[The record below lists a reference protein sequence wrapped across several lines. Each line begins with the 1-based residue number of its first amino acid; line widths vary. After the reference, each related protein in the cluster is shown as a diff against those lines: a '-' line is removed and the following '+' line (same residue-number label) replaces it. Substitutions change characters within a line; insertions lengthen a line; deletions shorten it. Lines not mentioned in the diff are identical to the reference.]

1 MNGPNLKPMIEAIL
15 MAADE
20 PVGVDRLLKLMEEG
34 AFEACSKNQ
43 VREAITEL
51 QIDCA
56 ERGVELVEVAS
67 GFRFQARADYSDYIA
82 RLWTERRPRYS
93 RALLETLSIIAYRQ
107 PITRGEIEH
116 IRGVSI
122 ASTIMRTVLEREWVR
137 VVGHRDVPGRPALYA
152 TTKQF
157 LDYFG
162 LQSLDALP
170 SLAELKDV
178 DDLNQDLFGQSS
190 VGSENESEG
199 GTVIADKEQMDT
211 ETNEV
216 AQVVAAASEADLNE
230 PGGDGQ
236 TSALHQTDP
245 THTES

>member
-1 MNGPNLKPMIEAIL
+1 
-15 MAADE
+15 
-20 PVGVDRLLKLMEEG
+20 
-34 AFEACSKNQ
+34 
-43 VREAITEL
+43 
-51 QIDCA
+51 
-56 ERGVELVEVAS
+56 
-67 GFRFQARADYSDYIA
+67 
-82 RLWTERRPRYS
+82 
-93 RALLETLSIIAYRQ
+93 
-107 PITRGEIEH
+107 
-116 IRGVSI
+116 
-122 ASTIMRTVLEREWVR
+122 MRTVLEREWVR

-199 GTVIADKEQMDT
+199 GTVISDKEQMDT
-211 ETNEV
+211 ETSEV
-216 AQVVAAASEADLNE
+216 AQVVAAASEADSNE
-230 PGGDGQ
+230 PGADSQ